1 MKYLGILVILLLN
14 SLLLVAQEA
23 IQKDKITLNSGEVY
37 IGEILVRNN
46 ELIMLKSKDGTRY
59 QFQSTDIKKVEKEL
73 VQVDSTKEPSEII
86 HSTANFSGIFEL
98 SGGISSA
105 KNCIDTSPEAQL
117 ALIFGNKNAFRK
129 NLFLGLGMGIDK
141 ILVFSNSTSIGF
153 LPLFLRLQ
161 TTRNKNRTTPF
172 VGMDAGYAFALNQG
186 FGGGA
191 MLKIT
196 AGISHRIN
204 YKTFLIAGVY
214 AGANAISGNLTE
226 TNDLGTFTYYGN
238 TSINSLGVKIG
249 LQF

>member
-37 IGEILVRNN
+37 IGEILMRNN
-46 ELIMLKSKDGTRY
+46 ELIMLKTKDGTRY
-59 QFQSTDIKKVEKEL
+59 QFQSAEIKKVEKEL

-141 ILVFSNSTSIGF
+141 IFVFSNSTSIGF

-191 MLKIT
+191 MVKIT

-214 AGANAISGNLTE
+214 TGANAISGNLTE

>member
-1 MKYLGILVILLLN
+1 MKYLGFLVILLLN
-14 SLLLVAQEA
+14 SLFVVGQVAS
-23 IQKDKITLNSGEVY
+23 QKDKITLNSGEVY
-37 IGEILVRNN
+37 VGEILVQNN
-46 ELIMLKSKDGTRY
+46 ELIMLKTKDGTRY
-59 QFQSTDIKKVEKEL
+59 QFQLAEINKVEKEL
-73 VQVDSTKEPSEII
+73 VQVSSTAEPTEISR
-86 HSTANFSGIFEL
+86 STANFSGIFEL

-117 ALIFGNKNAFRK
+117 ALIFGNKNAFQK

-141 ILVFSNSTSIGF
+141 IFVFSNSTSIGF

-161 TTRNKNRTTPF
+161 TTLNKNRTTPF

-186 FGGGA
+186 FGGGT
-191 MLKIT
+191 MVKIT

-226 TNDLGTFTYYGN
+226 TNDLGTFRYYGN

>member
-59 QFQSTDIKKVEKEL
+59 QFQSAEIKKVEKEL

-141 ILVFSNSTSIGF
+141 IFVFSNSTSIGF

-191 MLKIT
+191 MVKIT